1 MAEAMTTFAAQV
13 ILAETSERIDAP
25 IAHDVTE
32 GYLGGASV
40 VVVEPEHCRRS
51 VLLLVEFW
59 PEAMSYII
67 AASPTVHC

>member
-1 MAEAMTTFAAQV
+1 MTTFAAQV
-13 ILAETSERIDAP
+13 VIVVETSERINAP
-25 IAHDVTE
+25 IVHDVTE

-40 VVVEPEHCRRS
+40 AVVELEHCRRS